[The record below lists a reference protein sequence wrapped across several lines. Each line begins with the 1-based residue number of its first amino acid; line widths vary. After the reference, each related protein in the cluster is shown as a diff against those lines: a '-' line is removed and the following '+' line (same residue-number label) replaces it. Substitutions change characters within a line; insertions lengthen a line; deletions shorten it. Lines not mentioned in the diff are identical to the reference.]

1 MMVYNHSMRH
11 NTASEAMI
19 FFFME
24 KRRTLMTK
32 ILNGKRRMYVVK
44 KARFKNWMLI

>member
-19 FFFME
+19 FFFH
-24 KRRTLMTK
+24 
-32 ILNGKRRMYVVK
+32 GKK
-44 KARFKNWMLI
+44 KNADDKNIEWKTQDVCGEEGKV